1 MSNEPT
7 LGEVL
12 AEIKE
17 SRTATLRAVADV
29 QRNLTSQLRLA
40 VGDLRSAFRDLEG
53 RVAAQEAK
61 SDLTLAQIR
70 RDIADLREIAQELLN
85 VAHAP
90 DQHDG

>member
-1 MSNEPT
+1 
-7 LGEVL
+7 
-12 AEIKE
+12 
-17 SRTATLRAVADV
+17 
-29 QRNLTSQLRLA
+29 

-61 SDLTLAQIR
+61 TDLTLAQIR